1 LSKNGSGY
9 DLRRPHGGRLRPHG
23 LFVAT
28 DIGSPLLSHTLFP
41 IYVALMLWGG
51 LYIREMRLRELVPF
65 RQQRK

>member
-1 LSKNGSGY
+1 
-9 DLRRPHGGRLRPHG
+9 
-23 LFVAT
+23 
-28 DIGSPLLSHTLFP
+28 LSHTLFP